1 MRRGFPWWRRSIG
14 SRTALSSR
22 MPLLFDGDCRF
33 CTGAIAWLRRRFDP
47 AAESVPWQE
56 MDLAVLGVSED
67 ACRQAVQWVEHGTR
81 ASGADAIAAWLRTAR
96 RLRPVVRLIPLGL
109 PLGRLLYPVVARN
122 RRRLGTLVRR

>member
-1 MRRGFPWWRRSIG
+1 
-14 SRTALSSR
+14 
-22 MPLLFDGDCRF
+22 MPLLFDGDCDF

-47 AAESVPWQE
+47 AAASEPWQE
-56 MDLAVLGVSED
+56 ADLAALGVSED
-67 ACRQAVQWVEHGTR
+67 ACRQAVQWAGEGTR

-122 RRRLGTLVRR
+122 RRRLGTMVRR